1 MNNSMT
7 KPGRN
12 DPCPCGSGK
21 KYKNCCLSSGTQSIR
36 DRINKSVKEHGY
48 DSTMGRVL
56 CNMYD
61 YMEKKQW
68 LGACHAISSVLY
80 VALSETG
87 YKPTLCIGEVTGND
101 LYFDHS
107 WIMIDGMVI
116 DLAINK
122 TLLNGAPAAGI
133 IIFDQ
138 DLDTG
143 LSSCLAYGVPG
154 RGIEGD
160 AKMVSLIP
168 FTVFMNSYPDEEKG
182 LWSIVEKI
190 LETTVDVSKMEQKY
204 RDVQRTLV
212 R

>member
-1 MNNSMT
+1 MSNI
-7 KPGRN
+7 GRN

-21 KYKNCCLSSGTQSIR
+21 KYKNCCLNRRLLSVK
-36 DRINKSVKEHGY
+36 DRIEASVKSHGFH
-48 DSTMGRVL
+48 DDISRVF

-61 YMEKKQW
+61 YMEKKKW
-68 LGACHAISSVLY
+68 MGACHAVSSVLY
-80 VALSETG
+80 VALSEIG
-87 YKPTLCIGEVTGND
+87 YNPTLCIGEVSGNN

-107 WIMIDGMVI
+107 WIMLNQMIVDF
-116 DLAINK
+116 AINK
-122 TLLNGAPAAGI
+122 TLLNGAPASGI

-138 DLDTG
+138 DIDTG
-143 LSSCLAYGVPG
+143 LSSSLSYGVPG
-154 RGIEGD
+154 RGIEDD
-160 AKMVSLIP
+160 AKTVSTMP

-204 RDVQRTLV
+204 RDVQRTLI